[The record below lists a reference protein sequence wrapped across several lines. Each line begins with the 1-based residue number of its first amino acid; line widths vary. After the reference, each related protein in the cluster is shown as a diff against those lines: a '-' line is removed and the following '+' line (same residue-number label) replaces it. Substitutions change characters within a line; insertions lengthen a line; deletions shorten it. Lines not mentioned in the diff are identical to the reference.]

1 MHEMVNG
8 GLGEP
13 RPTHAHGQVIAWGHE
28 SAGLP
33 SEPTE
38 RHSPHPMKAL
48 LPLLA
53 LLTTITQGA
62 AAEPTTLT
70 LTASQLTI
78 ATGKPSLVTM
88 TDGASHLPVWS
99 LSGGTEGQ
107 SVAGLVNLPSD
118 CAAVKV
124 EIVVTTN
131 EPSTEAGAEDV
142 YRVHLSQMLENG
154 PLGERYVG
162 NPVRTLVPAK
172 PFVTR
177 TIVLDSYHRVIGGA
191 PLNVRIQR
199 EPKDPANT
207 FKRPTGLA
215 MVKVTPLPATPT
227 PFLVEDVKGYNS
239 WPMMQAIGNKLVC
252 VYSRG

>member
-1 MHEMVNG
+1 
-8 GLGEP
+8 
-13 RPTHAHGQVIAWGHE
+13 
-28 SAGLP
+28 
-33 SEPTE
+33 
-38 RHSPHPMKAL
+38 MKAL
-48 LPLLA
+48 LPFLA

-62 AAEPTTLT
+62 GAEPTPLT

-154 PLGERYVG
+154 P
-162 NPVRTLVPAK
+162 
-172 PFVTR
+172 
-177 TIVLDSYHRVIGGA
+177 
-191 PLNVRIQR
+191 
-199 EPKDPANT
+199 
-207 FKRPTGLA
+207 
-215 MVKVTPLPATPT
+215 
-227 PFLVEDVKGYNS
+227 
-239 WPMMQAIGNKLVC
+239 
-252 VYSRG
+252 